1 MKQIIIFLRQL
12 LSNLH
17 KFYENYKKNDWFKLF
32 IIIQLRNSDHI
43 RDFKD
48 LDTEM
53 SKDRMASYLNNKW
66 YYGYDSIF
74 FIFSRLPVFWF
85 IMP

>member
-1 MKQIIIFLRQL
+1 
-12 LSNLH
+12 
-17 KFYENYKKNDWFKLF
+17 
-32 IIIQLRNSDHI
+32 
-43 RDFKD
+43 
-48 LDTEM
+48 M

-85 IMP
+85 IMPLLYILKITKFGKLLYNELAIKRKIIALNCGQNSCSTNDKK